1 MGGQLLPLEE
11 PEGQGLDPNQEESG
25 NRAILA
31 LLTDPEVRD
40 QTDLVITFR
49 DGAYEVW
56 ALRGMVRFSRVIE
69 PGGSIGYEV
78 VEQIGENPIANQNAA
93 AVATIGEEL
102 RASSSCGNA
111 TTDPD
116 RAFLEPAVLSYPFA
130 CERIA
135 QLFDCPDA
143 PDLIVNPKCYAFG
156 LQPGAHG
163 ALDVVQSR
171 TLLAFSGP
179 GVSPG
184 AYAIPARQID
194 IAPTVCRLMRFPLIH
209 GADASGRTASERGRD
224 PDVYLRRQDGSVLEA
239 IVDPQ
244 APAPARVYMIVLDG
258 LSFSELGY
266 NLDRN
271 AAAVANLRRI
281 IDRSAFFTAGAVGNF
296 PSITWPAQASIV
308 TGTWCGHHG
317 IVNASYYIRR
327 EGKEVWPQWQ
337 GTETE
342 RFLSPRVETLYEVFH
357 RVLGHWRR
365 PDGSFAAGGAFTASI
380 YEPQGRGADH
390 AALERRLVG
399 DRARL
404 KALTVDHVADIN
416 PRWQR
421 DGKTSVHQE
430 AIIDSRGLAQVEVLL
445 DAVENPI
452 PTLIIHEFTMTDAS
466 GHDYGPH
473 HEGLR
478 AALEETDRRVGRV
491 LDLLEEKDL
500 LDSTMFVVTSDHGMA
515 AQRVELD
522 AHPARY
528 LERVGLKA
536 LMAESMIWLR
546 DMDVR
551 VQQVAHGGA
560 VRVSVCNNDTDG
572 SGEKPPV
579 ENAEVTAYG
588 SKGLVVAQ
596 VRTDDAGVAAF
607 DTPADIT
614 SADMVLSVR
623 HPDFNPRHLRLDGTN
638 LAADLRRLLYGDLL
652 KKD

>member
-31 LLTDPEVRD
+31 LLTDIEVRD
-40 QTDLVITFR
+40 QTDLVITCR

-56 ALRGMVRFSRVIE
+56 ALRGMVRFCRVIE

-102 RASSSCGNA
+102 RASSSSGNP
-111 TTDPD
+111 TEDPD

-130 CERIA
+130 YERIA
-135 QLFDCPDA
+135 QLFDCRDA

-171 TLLAFSGP
+171 TLLAFAGT

-184 AYAIPARQID
+184 AYAIAARQID
-194 IAPTVCRLMRFPLIH
+194 IAPTVCRLMRFPLID
-209 GADASGRTASERGRD
+209 GADASGRTASERGRA
-224 PDVYLRRQDGSVLEA
+224 PDVYLRRQDGRVLNE
-239 IVDPQ
+239 IVDAE

-271 AAAVANLRRI
+271 APAVQNLRRI

-317 IVNASYYIRR
+317 IVNASYYLRR
-327 EGKEVWPQWQ
+327 ERKEVWPQWQ

-342 RFLSPRVETLYEVFH
+342 RFLSPRVETLYEVCH

-365 PDGSFAAGGAFTASI
+365 PDGTFAAGGAFTASI

-404 KALTVDHVADIN
+404 KALAVDHVTNIN
-416 PRWQR
+416 PRWER
-421 DGKTSVHQE
+421 DGKKSVHEE
-430 AIIDSRGLAQVEVLL
+430 AILDARGLAQVEVLL
-445 DAVENPI
+445 DAVENPV

-478 AALEETDRRVGRV
+478 AALEETDRRVGHV
-491 LDLLEEKDL
+491 LDLLDEKDL
-500 LDSTMFVVTSDHGMA
+500 LDSTLFVVTSDHGMA

-522 AHPARY
+522 AHPARH
-528 LERVGLKA
+528 LGLIGLKA
-536 LMAESMIWLR
+536 LVAESMIWLR

-551 VQQVAHGGA
+551 VKRVAHGRA
-560 VRVSVCNNDTDG
+560 VRVRVRDNDADG
-572 SGEKPPV
+572 SGEKPPL
-579 ENAEVTAYG
+579 ENAEVDVY
-588 SKGLVVAQ
+588 SSSGLVVAR
-596 VRTDDAGVAAF
+596 VRTDAAGIAAF
-607 DTPADIT
+607 GIPADIT
-614 SADMVLSVR
+614 STNMVSVR
-623 HPDFNPRHLRLDGTN
+623 HVDFNPRHLRLDGMS
-638 LAADLRRLLYGDLL
+638 LAVDLRRALYGDLL
-652 KKD
+652 RES